1 MIKRALIGGIL
12 GIALLLGDSGT
23 SRRNPRFQ
31 KQYTQKAVVPNSL
44 TDLTTTDTMLH
55 QILVANT
62 TGSAVTFTL
71 QDKAGT
77 PIKRFAAVSIAANTT
92 LMLVCPEGCF
102 FEAGLSWQA
111 GTADA
116 LHGEVLAWQK

>member
-1 MIKRALIGGIL
+1 MIRQSLLCLLVGV
-12 GIALLLGDSGT
+12 ALLFGESGT

-31 KQYTQKAVVPNSL
+31 KQYTNKAVVPNSL

-77 PIKRFAAVSIAANTT
+77 PIKRFAAVSIAANST

-102 FEAGLSWQA
+102 FEAGMSWSA
-111 GTADA
+111 GTGSA
-116 LHGEVLAWQK
+116 LHGEVVAWQK